1 MASASDEVLAR
12 THRCGQLRLEDVGK
26 DVRLCGWVRSYRDHG
41 GVVFI
46 DLRDRDGI
54 TQVVFDLPA
63 DPNNKAEAERY
74 ALARALRGEWVIA
87 VAGKVRP
94 RGKDRENPKLPT
106 GQIEVLG
113 SSLVVL
119 NRSDTVPFEPD
130 EFTDVSEETRLRYR
144 YIDLRRP
151 EMMRALMLRH
161 RIAKTMRDVLDAEGF
176 VEVETP
182 FLTKSTPEGA
192 RDFLVPCRLQQAAF
206 YALPQSPQLFKQILM
221 VAGLDRYYQIVR
233 CFRDEDLRA
242 DRQPEFTQLDLEM
255 SFCTEADVMA
265 VTNKVL
271 RAVYELTGR
280 SFPNHVPVL
289 SYRQAMESYGCD
301 KPDLRFAIP
310 LHDVGE
316 IVRASDFKVFADAL
330 AAGGIVK
337 ALCAPGGANKFTRK
351 EIDAYTAAVGELGG
365 GGLAWCK
372 VEAASMA
379 AGVAKFLPAQTQ
391 AKLRQVLEA
400 KDGDMLMLVAGP
412 AATVNKCLAA
422 LRLRIGKDLKL
433 IDENAF
439 AWCWVLDFP
448 LLEWSAEEN
457 RWTAAHHP
465 FTSPHPEDLDKLESD
480 PGAVRARAYDVVCNG
495 VELGSGSIRIHSPGL
510 QKRVFA
516 VLGIAESE
524 ARERFGFL
532 LDALRFGA
540 PPHGGLALGLDRT
553 VMLLA
558 GGQSLRDVIAFP
570 KTQRGTCPLTGA
582 PSTVDDRQLAELDLK
597 VIAPPKPTSQGPA

>member
-1 MASASDEVLAR
+1 MIS
-12 THRCGQLRLEDVGK
+12 
-26 DVRLCGWVRSYRDHG
+26 
-41 GVVFI
+41 
-46 DLRDRDGI
+46 
-54 TQVVFDLPA
+54 
-63 DPNNKAEAERY
+63 
-74 ALARALRGEWVIA
+74 
-87 VAGKVRP
+87 VAGTVRP

-113 SSLVVL
+113 DSLDVL

-130 EFTDVSEETRLRYR
+130 EFTEVSEETRLRYR

-151 EMMRALMLRH
+151 EMMRAMMLRH
-161 RIAKTMRDVLDAEGF
+161 RIGKTMRDVLDGEGF

-192 RDFLVPCRLQQAAF
+192 RDFLVPSRLQQGTF

-271 RAVYELTGR
+271 RAVCELVGK
-280 SFPNHVPVL
+280 SFPAQVPVMT
-289 SYRQAMESYGCD
+289 YQGAMASYGCD
-301 KPDLRFAIP
+301 KPDLRFGLP
-310 LHDVGE
+310 LHDVSDLL
-316 IVRASDFKVFADAL
+316 RRSDFEVFTDAL
-330 AAGGIVK
+330 GKGGIVK
-337 ALCAPGGANKFTRK
+337 GLAVPGGGKFTRK
-351 EIDAYTAAVGELGG
+351 EIDAYTATVTELGG

-372 VEAASMA
+372 VEAASFTG
-379 AGVAKFLPAQTQ
+379 GVAKFLPPEVQ
-391 AKLRQVLEA
+391 AKLRQTLGA
-400 KDGDMLMLVAGP
+400 NDGDLLMFVADQP
-412 AATVNKCLAA
+412 AMVNKCLSA
-422 LRLRIGKDLKL
+422 LRNRLGKDLKL
-433 IDENAF
+433 YPPEQF

-448 LLEWSAEEN
+448 LLEWSSEEN
-457 RWTAAHHP
+457 RWVAMHHP
-465 FTSPHPEDLDKLESD
+465 FTSPQPADMDKLDSD

-495 VELGSGSIRIHSPGL
+495 VELGSGSIRIHSPEI
-510 QKRVFA
+510 QNRVFA
-516 VLGIAESE
+516 VLGIGEAE
-524 ARERFGFL
+524 AKERFGFL

-553 VMLLA
+553 VMIMT
-558 GGQSLRDVIAFP
+558 GRQSLRDVIAFP

-597 VIAPPKPTSQGPA
+597 VITPPK

>member
-1 MASASDEVLAR
+1 MPAPGDEILKR
-12 THRCGQLRLEDVGK
+12 THRCGQLRLTDAGK
-26 DVRLCGWVRSYRDHG
+26 KVHLCGWVRSYRDHG

-54 TQVVFDLPA
+54 TQVVFDLPRDA
-63 DPNNKAEAERY
+63 SNPTEVERY
-74 ALARALRGEWVIA
+74 NLARALRNEWVIA
-87 VAGKVRP
+87 VAGTVRP
-94 RGKDRENPKLPT
+94 RGPDRENPKLPT

-113 SSLVVL
+113 DRLTVL

-130 EFTDVSEETRLRYR
+130 EFTEVSEETRLRYR

-151 EMMRALMLRH
+151 EMMRALTLRH
-161 RIAKTMRDVLDAEGF
+161 RICKAMRDVLDAEGF

-192 RDFLVPCRLQQAAF
+192 RDFLVPSRLQQAAF

-271 RAVYELTGR
+271 AAVAALVAKP
-280 SFPNHVPVL
+280 FPAQVPVMT
-289 SYRQAMESYGCD
+289 YQQAMVSYGCD
-301 KPDLRFAIP
+301 RPDTRFDLL
-310 LHDVGE
+310 LHDVGDLLRTSE
-316 IVRASDFKVFADAL
+316 FKVITTAL
-330 AAGGIVK
+330 DAGGIVK
-337 ALCAPGGANKFTRK
+337 ALCVPGGGRFTRK
-351 EIDAYTAAVGELGG
+351 EIDTYTTCITDLGG
-365 GGLAWCK
+365 TGLAWCK
-372 VEAASMA
+372 VEAEALAS
-379 AGVAKFLPAQTQ
+379 GVAKFLPAEAQQ
-391 AKLRQVLEA
+391 PLRQRLGA
-400 KDGDMLMLVAGP
+400 AAGDLLMFMAGE
-412 AATVNKCLAA
+412 AATVNKCLSA
-422 LRLRIGKDLKL
+422 LRIRLGKDLGL
-433 IDENAF
+433 ISPEQW
-439 AWCWVLDFP
+439 AWGWVTDFP

-465 FTSPHPEDLDKLESD
+465 FTCPHPADLDKLQSD

-495 VELGSGSIRIHSPGL
+495 VELGSGSIRIHSPDL
-510 QKRVFA
+510 QQRMFA
-516 VLGIAESE
+516 LLGIADAE
-524 ARERFGFL
+524 ARQRFGFL

-540 PPHGGLALGLDRT
+540 PPHGGLALGLDRV
-553 VMLLA
+553 VMLMT

-597 VIAPPKPTSQGPA
+597 VIAPPP